1 MYIFNKSGLT
11 SSTLRYFKPHLKV
24 TADSV
29 KFGGC
34 FFDMK
39 NYNENEIK
47 PQGFFV
53 NLNWDEAI
61 QELDDV
67 EAGQMFKNMFHYLL
81 ERNLIET
88 SRIVNMISKMTV
100 FPTLE
105 YNVEKYQKMVERN
118 RKNGKSGGRKKDLG
132 KTPEEPIETQKNPVG
147 FSGNLEEA
155 KDKAID
161 KAIDKVRD
169 IVKEID
175 TEIDND
181 TEKEI
186 ATGRIKETDPRFRI
200 FYLKKFKN
208 LLDVLPDSLTNQD
221 DCTYVQRA
229 NHLHRKLGPEI
240 FSKLIFEPQS
250 EEAQEIINDPEF
262 KLNLSDL
269 DFVRYHMVGYLRR
282 LVK

>member
-1 MYIFNKSGLT
+1 
-11 SSTLRYFKPHLKV
+11 
-24 TADSV
+24 
-29 KFGGC
+29 
-34 FFDMK
+34 MK
-39 NYNENEIK
+39 KYNENEIK

-81 ERNLIET
+81 ERKLIET

-118 RKNGKSGGRKKDLG
+118 RKNGKAGGRKKDLS
-132 KTPEEPIETQKNPVG
+132 KTPEEPSETQKNPVG
-147 FSGNLEEA
+147 YSGNPEEA
-155 KDKAID
+155 KD

-208 LLDVLPDSLTNQD
+208 LLDVIPDSLSNQD
-221 DCTYVQRA
+221 DRAYVQRA
-229 NHLHRKLGPEI
+229 NYLQRKLGPEI

-250 EEAQEIINDPEF
+250 EEAQKFINSTEF
-262 KLNLSDL
+262 KLKSSDIE
-269 DFVRYHMVGYLRR
+269 FVRYHMVGYLRR